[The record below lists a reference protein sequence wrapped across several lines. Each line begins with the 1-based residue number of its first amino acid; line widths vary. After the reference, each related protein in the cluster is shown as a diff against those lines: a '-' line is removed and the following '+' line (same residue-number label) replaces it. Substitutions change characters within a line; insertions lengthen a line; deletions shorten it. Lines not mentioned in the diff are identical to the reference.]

1 MDLIHRSESARQ
13 ITTVTG
19 YGTIKPNLLEPIT
32 NYDINLSTDIHFRNF
47 KGILSL
53 SGINLNN
60 TAQQLDGVSI
70 YDRRYTVKLTLAY
83 K

>member
-1 MDLIHRSESARQ
+1 MDLIHRGESSRQ
-13 ITTVTG
+13 ITTVKSSG
-19 YGTIKPNLLEPIT
+19 AIKPNFLEPIT
-32 NYDINLSTDIHFRNF
+32 NYDINLSTDIQYRHL

-53 SGINLNN
+53 SGRNLNN

>member
-1 MDLIHRSESARQ
+1 
-13 ITTVTG
+13 
-19 YGTIKPNLLEPIT
+19 
-32 NYDINLSTDIHFRNF
+32 
-47 KGILSL
+47 
-53 SGINLNN
+53 LNN